1 MTVATAVAVKP
12 KMVLPTERRAADN
25 SWVSQKFLMLG
36 QGGVGKS
43 HFWSCGERTL
53 FLQTEAGLNHLSV
66 EAIPLHSWDDFT
78 EAGSLLVQALNTKSF
93 RYDTIV
99 IDTVD
104 NWVNMAN
111 EKVVSDA
118 REKFSKVEINGV
130 GDVPNGAGWSMST
143 NLISTYLRKLSALP
157 AAIVLIGHHNQK
169 RVKEPT
175 REYDKST
182 ISIGGNTGNALLH
195 WSDHTLYIEGK
206 MVGDT
211 LKRKVYTLPSQ
222 LREGK
227 SRGGIVPNGLE
238 WGDNMQEN
246 YSKFRG
252 LFN

>member
-1 MTVATAVAVKP
+1 MTVATVTAVKP
-12 KMVLPTERRAADN
+12 KMVLPEAKRAADN
-25 SWVSQKFLMLG
+25 SWTAQKFLMLG

-43 HFWSCGERTL
+43 HFWSCGDKTL
-53 FLQTEAGLNHLSV
+53 FLQTEAGLNHLAV
-66 EAIPLHSWDDFT
+66 EAIPLHSWEDFT
-78 EAGSLLVQALNTKSF
+78 EAGSLLVQALGAGKF
-93 RYDTIV
+93 RWDTIV

-111 EKVVSDA
+111 EKVVNDA
-118 REKFSKVEINGV
+118 REKFSKVEINGI
-130 GDVPNGAGWSMST
+130 GDVPNGAGWSMAT
-143 NLISTYLRKLSALP
+143 NLIATYLRKLDAMP
-157 AAIVLIGHHNQK
+157 AAIVLVGHHNQK

-206 MVGDT
+206 MVGDS

-227 SRGGIVPNGLE
+227 SRGGIIPNGWE
-238 WGDNMQEN
+238 WTDNMEEN
-246 YSKFRG
+246 YKKMRG
-252 LFN
+252 LFS